1 MQHNS
6 PALPRVA
13 FLGIGLMGLPM
24 ARNLLKAGYPLTVWN
39 RTRGKADQLVADGA
53 RVADSV
59 DAAVRQAE
67 VVITML
73 ENGAIVEAV
82 LFGTGAAQVLPKG
95 ALVIDMS
102 SIKPREAQD
111 HAARLQALGCRHLDA
126 PVSGGTL
133 GAEAATLAIM
143 AGGDEAD
150 FAEAE
155 PLLKVLGKPLR
166 VGPHGSGQ
174 LAKLANQMIVGI
186 TIGAVAEALLLA
198 AAGGADPALVREAI
212 RGGFAGSRILEV
224 HGERMLKRDFAARA
238 TAQVQLK
245 DMNNALDA
253 ASGFDGLQLPITAQL
268 RELYASLCEHG
279 GAGVDH
285 SGLFLELERVN
296 QKAEQVKYP

>member
-24 ARNLLKAGYPLTVWN
+24 ARNLLKAGYPLTAWN
-39 RTRGKADQLVADGA
+39 RTRGKAEQLIADGA
-53 RVADSV
+53 KVADNA
-59 DAAVRQAE
+59 DAAVRQAD

-82 LFGTGAAQVLPKG
+82 LFGSGAASSLRKG

-111 HAARLQALGCRHLDA
+111 HAARLQALGCRYLDA

-133 GAEAATLAIM
+133 GAEAAALAIM

-150 FAEAE
+150 FAGAE

-186 TIGAVAEALLLA
+186 TIGAVAEALQLA

-224 HGERMLKRDFAARA
+224 HGERMLRRDFTARA

-253 ASGFDGLQLPITAQL
+253 AGGFDGLQLPITAQL

-296 QKAEQVKYP
+296 LKAEQVKYP

>member
-1 MQHNS
+1 MQQNS
-6 PALPRVA
+6 PAQTRVA

-24 ARNLLKAGYPLTVWN
+24 ARNLLKAGYPVTAWN
-39 RTRGKADQLVADGA
+39 RTRNKAEALSADGA
-53 RVADSV
+53 RLADSV
-59 DAAVRQAE
+59 AAAVAE
-67 VVITML
+67 ADIVITML

-82 LFGTGAAQVLPKG
+82 LFESGAAQALSKG

-143 AGGDEAD
+143 VGGDEAD
-150 FAEAE
+150 FAAAE
-155 PLLKVLGKPLR
+155 SVLKVLGKPLR

-186 TIGAVAEALLLA
+186 TIGAVAEALQLA

-224 HGERMLKRDFAARA
+224 HGERMLKRDFTARA

-268 RELYASLCEHG
+268 RELYASLCAHG

-285 SGLFLELERVN
+285 AGLFLELERLN
-296 QKAEQVKYP
+296 LKLDQVRVS